1 MEPAILKG
9 DDPVVKLEHKLIA
22 WMKQQPEWLQIMAL
36 PRQQRRASMKA
47 LANRL
52 YTIPVMDGVNT
63 VPRVV
68 RRKAQKQL
76 AKAALTG
83 ELTKEVRA
91 ALEKAA
97 QEAVEFKDDD
107 DPATFEG
114 SVPIIGE
121 VDEPIEGSGDSERE
135 DEGSDDLGVL
145 DGVGSDEG
153 QGTDEVPGVGSDSS
167 S

>member
-1 MEPAILKG
+1 MEPAILKKN
-9 DDPVVKLEHKLIA
+9 DPVVLLEHKLKL
-22 WMKQQPEWLQIMAL
+22 WMMQQPEWLQIMAL
-36 PRQQRRASMKA
+36 PRQQRRAAMKA

-83 ELTKEVRA
+83 ELTKEVRK
-91 ALEKAA
+91 ALETAA
-97 QEAVEFKDDD
+97 TEAVEFKDDD

-114 SVPIIGE
+114 TVPIIGE
-121 VDEPIEGSGDSERE
+121 IEEPDVEGSGTDESENVG
-135 DEGSDDLGVL
+135 DVPVGVL
-145 DGVGSDEG
+145 DPVEG
-153 QGTDEVPGVGSDSS
+153 PEQPAED
-167 S
+167 